1 MIDYIKEI
9 VKGVLVALIFILLTE
24 TSMPNRTKKF
34 LQVIDG
40 DIPLSSLTQI
50 QLKQFAKI
58 LRSDPEIVNE
68 VYTNLIKQSMESN
81 PKLTEEKFLKII
93 QSKINAGED
102 INKILKKLFNND
114 ELAVGLL
121 ERKMLSKLDQLANN
135 KLIPDPNIIPVP
147 KVLSKTPDGI
157 KTFQKWL
164 MANFVVQ
171 KM

>member
-1 MIDYIKEI
+1 MVNGEEI
-9 VKGVLVALIFILLTE
+9 A
-24 TSMPNRTKKF
+24 RTLYKKF

-93 QSKINAGED
+93 QFCR
-102 INKILKKLFNND
+102 LYYF
-114 ELAVGLL
+114 
-121 ERKMLSKLDQLANN
+121 
-135 KLIPDPNIIPVP
+135 
-147 KVLSKTPDGI
+147 
-157 KTFQKWL
+157 
-164 MANFVVQ
+164 
-171 KM
+171 